1 MCLLRVFIFLLLF
14 HCIDIAMFVYP
25 LSVDGHLND
34 VEFLAIM
41 SEAVKNILLQI
52 FLWTCVFILLGEI
65 LKSRIVGSK
74 SRYMLII

>member
-1 MCLLRVFIFLLLF
+1 
-14 HCIDIAMFVYP
+14 MFVYP
-25 LSVDGHLND
+25 LSVDGHLNN

-65 LKSRIVGSK
+65 LKSRIFGSK